1 MKIRLK
7 AMFGVLS
14 VGWTAGCGEPPAANA
29 PSAPP
34 PPATTSAADSPAS
47 VVAGPVLDDKEMAE
61 ETAWW
66 SSLGVKVP
74 PQGVLLKAPFDSPL
88 SRRSFVVPTAW
99 YRQPSRETVSPGD
112 LARDLVH
119 LEVAFKHVYGGYE
132 QAEARGLRFS
142 DWFARWRAMLA
153 SKGSAPIP
161 TAEAFAPVAELMSVQ
176 LDNHTGPM
184 IPTGFG
190 SGSASYLLAEKP
202 AGPCTRA
209 RTVAGTE
216 FELRPTDPA
225 QQPKA
230 VLVPDGKR
238 LRPGFYVTS
247 PASRGELDAVLCG
260 EKWVRMVKGAS
271 DSYRDPSKLMEASI
285 SHAGDAPAYEK
296 LSADVGYLR
305 LPTFSKQ
312 NGEKLLALAKSLPQS
327 AGKERALIVDLRFND
342 GGDGATAYPV
352 LERWVDEVR
361 LGTVK
366 GKRIEK
372 NSCLVEALGWGYT
385 QITMR
390 SMKPPISEELR
401 TDVQR
406 QLDGLF
412 AAPEEGCPVTVQ
424 QSEGS
429 WRYPD
434 RRFRPGKGRTVL
446 MVLVNELCG
455 SDCELIT
462 MVLAA
467 QPEALVLGVNTCG
480 VMQFVQPSYTVLPYS
495 RIRFRIARGMSDA
508 YGDGRSIDG
517 YGFDVDVFLGT
528 QAAQSNEALLELA
541 ALLTKEPRP

>member
-1 MKIRLK
+1 M
-7 AMFGVLS
+7 
-14 VGWTAGCGEPPAANA
+14 AGCGEPPAANA

-34 PPATTSAADSPAS
+34 PPATTSAAAS
-47 VVAGPVLDDKEMAE
+47 AARVVAGPVLDDKEMAE

-74 PQGVLLKAPFDSPL
+74 PQGVLLKAPFDPPL

-99 YRQPSRETVSPGD
+99 YRQPLRETVSPED

-176 LDNHTGPM
+176 LDNHTGPI
-184 IPTGFG
+184 IPMRFG
-190 SGSASYLLAEKP
+190 SGSASYLLDEKP

-216 FELRPTDPA
+216 FELRTTDPA

-230 VLVPDGKR
+230 VLVPEGKR

-247 PASRGELDAVLCG
+247 PASQGELDAVLCG
-260 EKWVRMVKGAS
+260 EKWIAMVKGAS
-271 DSYRDPSKLMEASI
+271 DSYREPSKLMEGFK
-285 SHAGDAPAYEK
+285 SHTGDAPGYEK

-305 LPTFSKQ
+305 LPTFTTE
-312 NGEKLLALAKSLPQS
+312 NGEKLLALARSLPDG
-327 AGKERALIVDLRFND
+327 AGKERALIVDLRFNR
-342 GGDGATAYPV
+342 GGDGPLAYPV
-352 LERWVDEVR
+352 LGRWVDEAR
-361 LGTVK
+361 LGTAEVK
-366 GKRIEK
+366 RLEK
-372 NSCLVEALGWGYT
+372 SSCLFDALSWGYT
-385 QITMR
+385 QMTMAG
-390 SMKPPISEELR
+390 MKPPISEELR
-401 TDVQR
+401 AYL
-406 QLDGLF
+406 QLRIDGLF

-434 RRFRPGKGRTVL
+434 RRFQPGKGKTVL
-446 MVLVNELCG
+446 LVLVNELCG

-467 QPEALVLGVNTCG
+467 QPEALVLGVNTYG
-480 VMQFVQPSYTVLPYS
+480 VMQFVQPRYTVLPHS
-495 RIRFRIARGMSDA
+495 RIPFRIARGMSDA

-528 QAAQSNEALLELA
+528 QAAQRKEALLALA
-541 ALLTKEPRP
+541 EVLTKQR